1 MEFKENYTQ
10 QLQRLNEYQK
20 AAVFDESNACLVNAN
35 VGSGKTTVL
44 ITKVMYLHYEKQIPY
59 EQMVVLTFTNK
70 AADEIKERL
79 YALEPEITEEQLW
92 GFGTFHSVCLTMLKK
107 MLPVENL
114 GYTKEFMV
122 MDPDEELGM
131 AEQLILTY
139 QLKIKYKNRLKKR
152 LEQKNSKY
160 QDDIEKLKALLKEEK
175 RRQDKMTF
183 DELLEN
189 TCNLVKMSEQ
199 KMDDISWIIV
209 DEVQD
214 SDEKQLELIDC
225 LKKPQTCFFAVGDP
239 NQVIYSWRGSA
250 FHIFYQLKTKY
261 QATEL
266 TLPVNYRSSS
276 EILAVARC
284 FMQQGGTLQGG
295 RENGDKIQIRNMYDP
310 FQEADYLAD
319 RIRELHA
326 SGLPYREIA
335 IFYRLQNQS
344 EIFEHV
350 FEKEGIPFE
359 VSLKK
364 TVKDIP
370 VLDWLIR
377 VLRFSVNPKDK
388 SSGIAALADKKY
400 GDGMSVKEA
409 EKTTDLL
416 NEITEEEKQEM
427 NNELCKPDIRKQ
439 MLEFSKV
446 YASKQVALPEDL
458 WNYFSLENHLHPTT
472 ASYVE
477 DRICVMDFLE
487 HMTTYQK
494 EQQKNVVEG
503 FSEFLNMASLY
514 GTNILKKD
522 KSSGIAA
529 LADKRYGLGMSVK
542 EAEKTIDILSE
553 TRKTQTETP
562 QSEKQKI
569 NSDIRKQM
577 LGFSQ
582 AYFNAQS
589 TTAEDLWNYFSLEN
603 HLHPTTASY
612 VEDRICVMDF
622 LEHMTTYQKEQQKNV
637 VEGFSEFLNMA
648 SLYGTNIL
656 KKEIHNEN
664 DTVKLM
670 TLHASKGLEFSHV
683 FITGV
688 NYGLI
693 PLQTK
698 SFEEEEEEQR
708 LFFVGITRAKEHLE
722 LSYYT
727 SPGQYRAAPGPSR
740 YLRMIP
746 GNLIEGQERERE
758 SPAAHLQDL
767 KRQILAER
775 AEQSEHIEL
784 QEAGKIS
791 GGKIPSANT
800 GTKNISVG
808 NEAVTTQKRRVRH
821 PKYGTGSVV
830 REDDMMIT
838 VDFDDYGEKELM
850 KMFGGLEE
858 LP

>member
-1 MEFKENYTQ
+1 MKFKENYTQ

-20 AAVFDESNACLVNAN
+20 AAIFDESSACLVNAN

-79 YALEPEITEEQLW
+79 YALEPEIKEEQLW

-122 MDPDEELGM
+122 MDPDEELEM

-183 DELLEN
+183 DELLDN
-189 TCNLVKMSEQ
+189 TCKLVKMSAEIEEVSKKNANLQ
-199 KMDDISWIIV
+199 DNENTGMQDISWIIV

-266 TLPVNYRSSS
+266 TLLVNYRSSS

-284 FMQQGGTLQGG
+284 FMQQGGSLQGG
-295 RENGDKIQIRNMYDP
+295 RESGDKIQIRNMYDP
-310 FQEADYLAD
+310 FQEADYLAG
-319 RIRELHA
+319 RIRDLHV
-326 SGLPYREIA
+326 SGLPYREMA

-377 VLRFSVNPKDK
+377 VLRFSVNP
-388 SSGIAALADKKY
+388 
-400 GDGMSVKEA
+400 
-409 EKTTDLL
+409 
-416 NEITEEEKQEM
+416 
-427 NNELCKPDIRKQ
+427 
-439 MLEFSKV
+439 
-446 YASKQVALPEDL
+446 
-458 WNYFSLENHLHPTT
+458 
-472 ASYVE
+472 
-477 DRICVMDFLE
+477 
-487 HMTTYQK
+487 
-494 EQQKNVVEG
+494 
-503 FSEFLNMASLY
+503 
-514 GTNILKKD
+514 KD

-622 LEHMTTYQKEQQKNV
+622 LERMTTYQKEQQKNV

-746 GNLIEGQERERE
+746 GNLIEGQEKDRE
-758 SPAAHLQDL
+758 SSATHLQDL

-775 AEQSEHIEL
+775 AEHIEL

-791 GGKIPSANT
+791 GGKNPSANT

>member
-1 MEFKENYTQ
+1 MNLNYTQ
-10 QLQRLNEYQK
+10 QLQRLNAYQK
-20 AAVFDESNACLVNAN
+20 AAVFDESSACLVNAN

-79 YALEPEITEEQLW
+79 YALEPEIAEEQLW

-122 MDPDEELGM
+122 MDPDEELEM

-160 QDDIEKLKALLKEEK
+160 QDDIDKLKVLLKEDK

-189 TCNLVKMSEQ
+189 ACNLVKMSAEIEEVSKKNANLQ
-199 KMDDISWIIV
+199 DNENTGMQDISWIIV

-284 FMQQGGTLQGG
+284 FMQQGDTLQGG

-310 FQEADYLAD
+310 FQEADYLVG

-364 TVKDIP
+364 TVIDIP
-370 VLDWLIR
+370 VLDWLIK

-388 SSGIAALADKKY
+388 SSGIAVLADKKY

-409 EKTTDLL
+409 EKTINILSETRKTQT
-416 NEITEEEKQEM
+416 EILKSENAKSGSDICEK
-427 NNELCKPDIRKQ
+427 
-439 MLEFSKV
+439 MLEVSKV

-458 WNYFSLENHLHPTT
+458 WSFFSLENHLHPTT
-472 ASYVE
+472 ASYEE
-477 DRICVMDFLE
+477 DRTYVMDFFTR
-487 HMTTYQK
+487 MITYQK

-514 GTNILKKD
+514 G
-522 KSSGIAA
+522 
-529 LADKRYGLGMSVK
+529 M
-542 EAEKTIDILSE
+542 
-553 TRKTQTETP
+553 
-562 QSEKQKI
+562 
-569 NSDIRKQM
+569 
-577 LGFSQ
+577 
-582 AYFNAQS
+582 
-589 TTAEDLWNYFSLEN
+589 
-603 HLHPTTASY
+603 
-612 VEDRICVMDF
+612 
-622 LEHMTTYQKEQQKNV
+622 
-637 VEGFSEFLNMA
+637 
-648 SLYGTNIL
+648 NIL

-746 GNLIEGQERERE
+746 GNLVEGQEKDRE
-758 SPAAHLQDL
+758 SSATHLQDL

-775 AEQSEHIEL
+775 GEHREL
-784 QEAGKIS
+784 QEAGKIP
-791 GGKIPSANT
+791 GGT
-800 GTKNISVG
+800 
-808 NEAVTTQKRRVRH
+808 VTTPKRRVRH

-830 REDDMMIT
+830 REDDMMLT

-850 KMFGGLEE
+850 KMFSGLEE
-858 LP
+858 LQ

>member
-20 AAVFDESNACLVNAN
+20 AAVFDESSACLVNAN

-79 YALEPEITEEQLW
+79 HALEPEITEEQLW

-122 MDPDEELGM
+122 MDPDEELEM

-225 LKKPQTCFFAVGDP
+225 LKKTQTCFFAVGDP

-284 FMQQGGTLQGG
+284 FMQQGDTLQGG

-310 FQEADYLAD
+310 FQEADYLAG

-326 SGLPYREIA
+326 SGLPYRETA
-335 IFYRLQNQS
+335 VFYRLQNQS

-409 EKTTDLL
+409 EKTINILSENLKTQT
-416 NEITEEEKQEM
+416 EILKSENAKSGSDICEK
-427 NNELCKPDIRKQ
+427 

-446 YASKQVALPEDL
+446 YVSKQVALPEDL
-458 WNYFSLENHLHPTT
+458 WSYFSLENHLHPTT
-472 ASYVE
+472 ASYEE
-477 DRICVMDFLE
+477 DRTYVMDFFTR
-487 HMTTYQK
+487 MTIYQK

-514 GTNILKKD
+514 G
-522 KSSGIAA
+522 
-529 LADKRYGLGMSVK
+529 M
-542 EAEKTIDILSE
+542 
-553 TRKTQTETP
+553 
-562 QSEKQKI
+562 
-569 NSDIRKQM
+569 
-577 LGFSQ
+577 
-582 AYFNAQS
+582 
-589 TTAEDLWNYFSLEN
+589 
-603 HLHPTTASY
+603 
-612 VEDRICVMDF
+612 
-622 LEHMTTYQKEQQKNV
+622 
-637 VEGFSEFLNMA
+637 
-648 SLYGTNIL
+648 NIL

-746 GNLIEGQERERE
+746 GNLVEGQEKDKE
-758 SPAAHLQDL
+758 SSATHLQDL

-775 AEQSEHIEL
+775 GEHREL

-791 GGKIPSANT
+791 GGKNPSANT
-800 GTKNISVG
+800 GTKNISAG
-808 NEAVTTQKRRVRH
+808 NETVTTEKRRVRH

-830 REDDMMIT
+830 REDDMMLT

-858 LP
+858 LS

>member
-20 AAVFDESNACLVNAN
+20 AAVFDESSACLVNAN

-79 YALEPEITEEQLW
+79 YALEPEIAEEQLW

-122 MDPDEELGM
+122 MDPDEELEM
-131 AEQLILTY
+131 AEQVILTY

-152 LEQKNSKY
+152 LEQKSSKY

-472 ASYVE
+472 ASYEE
-477 DRICVMDFLE
+477 DRTYVMDFFTR
-487 HMTTYQK
+487 MITYQK

-514 GTNILKKD
+514 G
-522 KSSGIAA
+522 
-529 LADKRYGLGMSVK
+529 M
-542 EAEKTIDILSE
+542 
-553 TRKTQTETP
+553 
-562 QSEKQKI
+562 
-569 NSDIRKQM
+569 
-577 LGFSQ
+577 
-582 AYFNAQS
+582 
-589 TTAEDLWNYFSLEN
+589 
-603 HLHPTTASY
+603 
-612 VEDRICVMDF
+612 
-622 LEHMTTYQKEQQKNV
+622 
-637 VEGFSEFLNMA
+637 
-648 SLYGTNIL
+648 NIL

-746 GNLIEGQERERE
+746 GNLIEGQEKDRE
-758 SPAAHLQDL
+758 SSATHLQDL

-775 AEQSEHIEL
+775 AEHIEL

-791 GGKIPSANT
+791 GGKNPSANT

>member
-114 GYTKEFMV
+114 GYSKEFMV

-189 TCNLVKMSEQ
+189 TCKLVKMSEQ
-199 KMDDISWIIV
+199 KMNDISWIIV

-266 TLPVNYRSSS
+266 TLPVNYRSNS

-295 RENGDKIQIRNMYDP
+295 RESGDKIQIRNMYDP
-310 FQEADYLAD
+310 FQEADYLAG

-335 IFYRLQNQS
+335 VFYRLQNQS

-370 VLDWLIR
+370 VLDWLIK

-388 SSGIAALADKKY
+388 SSGIAVLADKRY
-400 GDGMSVKEA
+400 GLGMSVKEA
-409 EKTTDLL
+409 EKTIDSLC
-416 NEITEEEKQEM
+416 EIRKMQIETPQSEKQKI
-427 NNELCKPDIRKQ
+427 NSYIRRQ
-439 MLEFSKV
+439 MLGFSQA
-446 YASKQVALPEDL
+446 YFNARSTTAEDL
-458 WNYFSLENHLHPTT
+458 WNYFSLEDHLHPTT
-472 ASYVE
+472 ALYVE
-477 DRICVMDFLE
+477 DRTYVMDFLE
-487 HMTTYQK
+487 RMITYQK

-514 GTNILKKD
+514 G
-522 KSSGIAA
+522 
-529 LADKRYGLGMSVK
+529 M
-542 EAEKTIDILSE
+542 
-553 TRKTQTETP
+553 
-562 QSEKQKI
+562 
-569 NSDIRKQM
+569 
-577 LGFSQ
+577 
-582 AYFNAQS
+582 
-589 TTAEDLWNYFSLEN
+589 
-603 HLHPTTASY
+603 
-612 VEDRICVMDF
+612 
-622 LEHMTTYQKEQQKNV
+622 
-637 VEGFSEFLNMA
+637 
-648 SLYGTNIL
+648 NIL

-727 SPGQYRAAPGPSR
+727 SPGQYRAASGPSR

-746 GNLIEGQERERE
+746 GNLIEGQEKDRE
-758 SPAAHLQDL
+758 SPATHLQDL
-767 KRQILAER
+767 KRQILAAR
-775 AEQSEHIEL
+775 TNQSEHIEL

-791 GGKIPSANT
+791 ECKYPSANT
-800 GTKNISVG
+800 GTKNLSL
-808 NEAVTTQKRRVRH
+808 EDDMVTTQKRRVRH

>member
-152 LEQKNSKY
+152 LEQKSSKY

-189 TCNLVKMSEQ
+189 ACNLVKMSEQ

-295 RENGDKIQIRNMYDP
+295 RESGDKIQIRNMYDP
-310 FQEADYLAD
+310 FQEADYLAG

-359 VSLKK
+359 GSLKK

-370 VLDWLIR
+370 VLDWLIK

-388 SSGIAALADKKY
+388 SSGIAVLADKKY

-409 EKTTDLL
+409 EKTINILSETRKTQI
-416 NEITEEEKQEM
+416 EILKSENAKSGSDICEK
-427 NNELCKPDIRKQ
+427 

-477 DRICVMDFLE
+477 DRTCVMDFLE
-487 HMTTYQK
+487 
-494 EQQKNVVEG
+494 
-503 FSEFLNMASLY
+503 
-514 GTNILKKD
+514 
-522 KSSGIAA
+522 
-529 LADKRYGLGMSVK
+529 R
-542 EAEKTIDILSE
+542 
-553 TRKTQTETP
+553 
-562 QSEKQKI
+562 
-569 NSDIRKQM
+569 
-577 LGFSQ
+577 
-582 AYFNAQS
+582 
-589 TTAEDLWNYFSLEN
+589 
-603 HLHPTTASY
+603 
-612 VEDRICVMDF
+612 
-622 LEHMTTYQKEQQKNV
+622 MTTYQKEQQKNV

-746 GNLIEGQERERE
+746 GNLIEGQEKERE
-758 SPAAHLQDL
+758 SSATHLQDL
-767 KRQILAER
+767 KCQILAER
-775 AEQSEHIEL
+775 ANQSEHIEL

-791 GGKIPSANT
+791 GEKNPSANT

-850 KMFGGLEE
+850 KMFGGLEG
-858 LP
+858 LS

>member
-20 AAVFDESNACLVNAN
+20 AAVFDESSACLVNAN

-189 TCNLVKMSEQ
+189 TCKLVKMSEQ

-295 RENGDKIQIRNMYDP
+295 RESGDKIQIRNMYDP
-310 FQEADYLAD
+310 FQEADYLAG

-370 VLDWLIR
+370 VLDWLIK

-388 SSGIAALADKKY
+388 SSGIAVLADKRY
-400 GDGMSVKEA
+400 GLGMSVKEA
-409 EKTTDLL
+409 EKTIDSLC
-416 NEITEEEKQEM
+416 EIRKIQIETPQSEKQKI
-427 NNELCKPDIRKQ
+427 NSDIRRQ
-439 MLEFSKV
+439 MLGFSQE
-446 YASKQVALPEDL
+446 YFNARSTTAEDL
-458 WNYFSLENHLHPTT
+458 WNYFSLEDHLHPTT
-472 ASYVE
+472 ALYVE
-477 DRICVMDFLE
+477 DRTYVMDFLE
-487 HMTTYQK
+487 RMITYQK

-514 GTNILKKD
+514 G
-522 KSSGIAA
+522 
-529 LADKRYGLGMSVK
+529 M
-542 EAEKTIDILSE
+542 
-553 TRKTQTETP
+553 
-562 QSEKQKI
+562 
-569 NSDIRKQM
+569 
-577 LGFSQ
+577 
-582 AYFNAQS
+582 
-589 TTAEDLWNYFSLEN
+589 
-603 HLHPTTASY
+603 
-612 VEDRICVMDF
+612 
-622 LEHMTTYQKEQQKNV
+622 
-637 VEGFSEFLNMA
+637 
-648 SLYGTNIL
+648 NIL

-670 TLHASKGLEFSHV
+670 TLHASKGLEFSYV

-746 GNLIEGQERERE
+746 GNLIEGQEKDRE

-767 KRQILAER
+767 KRQILASR
-775 AEQSEHIEL
+775 TNQSEHIEL

-791 GGKIPSANT
+791 ECKYPSANT
-800 GTKNISVG
+800 GTKNLSL
-808 NEAVTTQKRRVRH
+808 EDDMVTTQKRRVRH

>member
-70 AADEIKERL
+70 AEDEIKERL

-295 RENGDKIQIRNMYDP
+295 RESGDKIQIRNMYDP

-319 RIRELHA
+319 RIRELHV

-388 SSGIAALADKKY
+388 SSGIAALADKRY
-400 GDGMSVKEA
+400 GLGMSVKEA

-439 MLEFSKV
+439 ML
-446 YASKQVALPEDL
+446 
-458 WNYFSLENHLHPTT
+458 
-472 ASYVE
+472 
-477 DRICVMDFLE
+477 
-487 HMTTYQK
+487 
-494 EQQKNVVEG
+494 
-503 FSEFLNMASLY
+503 
-514 GTNILKKD
+514 
-522 KSSGIAA
+522 
-529 LADKRYGLGMSVK
+529 
-542 EAEKTIDILSE
+542 
-553 TRKTQTETP
+553 
-562 QSEKQKI
+562 
-569 NSDIRKQM
+569 
-577 LGFSQ
+577 GFSQ

-589 TTAEDLWNYFSLEN
+589 TTAEDLWSYFSLEN

-612 VEDRICVMDF
+612 EEDRTYVMDF
-622 LEHMTTYQKEQQKNV
+622 FTRMITYQKEQQKNG

-746 GNLIEGQERERE
+746 GNLVEGQEKDRE
-758 SPAAHLQDL
+758 SSATHLQDL

-775 AEQSEHIEL
+775 GEHREL

-791 GGKIPSANT
+791 GCKNPSANT
-800 GTKNISVG
+800 GTKNISAG
-808 NEAVTTQKRRVRH
+808 NETVTTEKRRVRH

-830 REDDMMIT
+830 REDDMMLT

>member
-284 FMQQGGTLQGG
+284 FMQQGDTLQGG

-310 FQEADYLAD
+310 FQEADYLAG

-335 IFYRLQNQS
+335 VFYRLQNQS

-370 VLDWLIR
+370 VLDWLIK

-409 EKTTDLL
+409 EKTINILSETRKTQT
-416 NEITEEEKQEM
+416 EILKSENAKSGSDICEK
-427 NNELCKPDIRKQ
+427 

-458 WNYFSLENHLHPTT
+458 WSF
-472 ASYVE
+472 
-477 DRICVMDFLE
+477 
-487 HMTTYQK
+487 
-494 EQQKNVVEG
+494 
-503 FSEFLNMASLY
+503 
-514 GTNILKKD
+514 
-522 KSSGIAA
+522 
-529 LADKRYGLGMSVK
+529 
-542 EAEKTIDILSE
+542 
-553 TRKTQTETP
+553 
-562 QSEKQKI
+562 
-569 NSDIRKQM
+569 
-577 LGFSQ
+577 
-582 AYFNAQS
+582 
-589 TTAEDLWNYFSLEN
+589 FSLEN

-791 GGKIPSANT
+791 GGKNPSANT

>member
-20 AAVFDESNACLVNAN
+20 AAVFDESSACLVNAN

-79 YALEPEITEEQLW
+79 YALEPEIAEEQLW

-107 MLPVENL
+107 MLPVEKL

-122 MDPDEELGM
+122 MDPDEELEM

-189 TCNLVKMSEQ
+189 TCKLVKMSEQ
-199 KMDDISWIIV
+199 KMNDISWIIV

-225 LKKPQTCFFAVGDP
+225 LKKPQACFFAVGDP

-310 FQEADYLAD
+310 FQEADYLAG

-335 IFYRLQNQS
+335 VFYRLQNQS

-388 SSGIAALADKKY
+388 SSGIAVLADKKY
-400 GDGMSVKEA
+400 GDGM
-409 EKTTDLL
+409 
-416 NEITEEEKQEM
+416 
-427 NNELCKPDIRKQ
+427 P
-439 MLEFSKV
+439 
-446 YASKQVALPEDL
+446 
-458 WNYFSLENHLHPTT
+458 
-472 ASYVE
+472 
-477 DRICVMDFLE
+477 
-487 HMTTYQK
+487 
-494 EQQKNVVEG
+494 
-503 FSEFLNMASLY
+503 
-514 GTNILKKD
+514 
-522 KSSGIAA
+522 
-529 LADKRYGLGMSVK
+529 VK
-542 EAEKTIDILSE
+542 EAEKTIDSLCA
-553 TRKTQTETP
+553 TRKIQIETP

-589 TTAEDLWNYFSLEN
+589 TTAEDLWNYFSLED

-612 VEDRICVMDF
+612 VEDRTYVMDF
-622 LEHMTTYQKEQQKNV
+622 LERMITYQKEQQKNV

-648 SLYGTNIL
+648 SLYGMNIL

-746 GNLIEGQERERE
+746 GNLIEGQEKDRE

-767 KRQILAER
+767 KRQILAAR
-775 AEQSEHIEL
+775 TNQSEHIEL

-791 GGKIPSANT
+791 ECKYPSANA
-800 GTKNISVG
+800 GIKNLSL
-808 NEAVTTQKRRVRH
+808 EDDMVTTQKRRVRH

>member
-70 AADEIKERL
+70 AEDEIKERL

-295 RENGDKIQIRNMYDP
+295 RESGDKIQIRNMYDP
-310 FQEADYLAD
+310 FQEADYLAG

-326 SGLPYREIA
+326 SGLPYREMA

-388 SSGIAALADKKY
+388 NSGIVALADKRY
-400 GDGMSVKEA
+400 GLGMSVKEA
-409 EKTTDLL
+409 EKTINILSETRKTQT
-416 NEITEEEKQEM
+416 EILKSENAKSGSDICEK
-427 NNELCKPDIRKQ
+427 

-458 WNYFSLENHLHPTT
+458 WSYFSLENHLHPTT

-477 DRICVMDFLE
+477 DRTYVMDFFTR
-487 HMTTYQK
+487 MITYQK

-514 GTNILKKD
+514 G
-522 KSSGIAA
+522 
-529 LADKRYGLGMSVK
+529 M
-542 EAEKTIDILSE
+542 
-553 TRKTQTETP
+553 
-562 QSEKQKI
+562 
-569 NSDIRKQM
+569 
-577 LGFSQ
+577 
-582 AYFNAQS
+582 
-589 TTAEDLWNYFSLEN
+589 
-603 HLHPTTASY
+603 
-612 VEDRICVMDF
+612 
-622 LEHMTTYQKEQQKNV
+622 
-637 VEGFSEFLNMA
+637 
-648 SLYGTNIL
+648 NIL

-746 GNLIEGQERERE
+746 GNLIEGQEKDRE
-758 SPAAHLQDL
+758 SSATHLQDL

-775 AEQSEHIEL
+775 AEHIEL

-791 GGKIPSANT
+791 GGKNPSANT

-850 KMFGGLEE
+850 KMFSGLEE

>member
-20 AAVFDESNACLVNAN
+20 AAVFDESSACLVNAN

-44 ITKVMYLHYEKQIPY
+44 IIKVMYLHYEKQIPY

-189 TCNLVKMSEQ
+189 TCKLVKMSEQ
-199 KMDDISWIIV
+199 KMNDISWIIV

-225 LKKPQTCFFAVGDP
+225 LKKPQACFFAVGDP

-295 RENGDKIQIRNMYDP
+295 RESGDKIQIRNMYDP
-310 FQEADYLAD
+310 FQEADYLAG

-335 IFYRLQNQS
+335 VFYRLQNQS

-364 TVKDIP
+364 TVKDIT

-388 SSGIAALADKKY
+388 SSGIAVLADKKY
-400 GDGMSVKEA
+400 GD
-409 EKTTDLL
+409 D
-416 NEITEEEKQEM
+416 
-427 NNELCKPDIRKQ
+427 
-439 MLEFSKV
+439 
-446 YASKQVALPEDL
+446 
-458 WNYFSLENHLHPTT
+458 
-472 ASYVE
+472 
-477 DRICVMDFLE
+477 
-487 HMTTYQK
+487 
-494 EQQKNVVEG
+494 
-503 FSEFLNMASLY
+503 
-514 GTNILKKD
+514 
-522 KSSGIAA
+522 
-529 LADKRYGLGMSVK
+529 MSVK
-542 EAEKTIDILSE
+542 EAEKTIDSLCA
-553 TRKTQTETP
+553 TRKIQIETP

-589 TTAEDLWNYFSLEN
+589 TTAEDLWSYFSLEN

-612 VEDRICVMDF
+612 EEDRTYVMDF
-622 LEHMTTYQKEQQKNV
+622 FTRMITYQKEQQKNV

-648 SLYGTNIL
+648 SLYGMNIL

-746 GNLIEGQERERE
+746 ENLIEGQEKNRE
-758 SPAAHLQDL
+758 SSATHLQDL

-775 AEQSEHIEL
+775 AEHREL

-791 GGKIPSANT
+791 GGKNPSANT
-800 GTKNISVG
+800 GTKNISAG
-808 NEAVTTQKRRVRH
+808 NETVTTEKRRVRH
-821 PKYGTGSVV
+821 TKYGTGSVV

-850 KMFGGLEE
+850 KMFSGLEE

>member
-20 AAVFDESNACLVNAN
+20 AAVFDESSACLVNAN

-189 TCNLVKMSEQ
+189 ACNLVKMSEQ

-295 RENGDKIQIRNMYDP
+295 RESGDKIQIRNMYDP
-310 FQEADYLAD
+310 FQEADYLAG

-370 VLDWLIR
+370 VLDWLIK

-388 SSGIAALADKKY
+388 SSGIAVLADKKY

-409 EKTTDLL
+409 EKTI
-416 NEITEEEKQEM
+416 N
-427 NNELCKPDIRKQ
+427 
-439 MLEFSKV
+439 
-446 YASKQVALPEDL
+446 
-458 WNYFSLENHLHPTT
+458 
-472 ASYVE
+472 
-477 DRICVMDFLE
+477 
-487 HMTTYQK
+487 
-494 EQQKNVVEG
+494 
-503 FSEFLNMASLY
+503 
-514 GTNILKKD
+514 
-522 KSSGIAA
+522 
-529 LADKRYGLGMSVK
+529 
-542 EAEKTIDILSE
+542 ILSE
-553 TRKTQTETP
+553 NLKTQTE
-562 QSEKQKI
+562 I
-569 NSDIRKQM
+569 CRQM
-577 LGFSQ
+577 LGFSE
-582 AYFNAQS
+582 AYAEKQD

-612 VEDRICVMDF
+612 VEDRTCVMDF
-622 LEHMTTYQKEQQKNV
+622 LERMTTYQKEQQKNV

-791 GGKIPSANT
+791 GGKNPSTNT

-808 NEAVTTQKRRVRH
+808 NEIVTAQKRRVRH

-858 LP
+858 LS

>member
-20 AAVFDESNACLVNAN
+20 AAVFDESSACLVNAN

-107 MLPVENL
+107 MLPVEKL

-122 MDPDEELGM
+122 MDPDEEFEM

-189 TCNLVKMSEQ
+189 TCKLVKMSEQ
-199 KMDDISWIIV
+199 KMNDISWIIV

-225 LKKPQTCFFAVGDP
+225 LKKPQVCFFAVGDP

-284 FMQQGGTLQGG
+284 FMQQGGILQGSK
-295 RENGDKIQIRNMYDP
+295 ESGDKIQIRNMYDP
-310 FQEADYLAD
+310 FQEADYLAG

-370 VLDWLIR
+370 VLDWLIK

-388 SSGIAALADKKY
+388 SSGIA
-400 GDGMSVKEA
+400 V
-409 EKTTDLL
+409 
-416 NEITEEEKQEM
+416 
-427 NNELCKPDIRKQ
+427 
-439 MLEFSKV
+439 
-446 YASKQVALPEDL
+446 
-458 WNYFSLENHLHPTT
+458 
-472 ASYVE
+472 
-477 DRICVMDFLE
+477 
-487 HMTTYQK
+487 
-494 EQQKNVVEG
+494 
-503 FSEFLNMASLY
+503 
-514 GTNILKKD
+514 
-522 KSSGIAA
+522 

-542 EAEKTIDILSE
+542 EAEKTIDSLCEI
-553 TRKTQTETP
+553 RKMQIETP

-569 NSDIRKQM
+569 NSYIRRQM

-589 TTAEDLWNYFSLEN
+589 TTAEDLWYYFSLED
-603 HLHPTTASY
+603 HLHPTTALY
-612 VEDRICVMDF
+612 VEDRTYVMDF
-622 LEHMTTYQKEQQKNV
+622 LERMITYQKEQQKNV

-746 GNLIEGQERERE
+746 GNLIEGQEKDRE

-767 KRQILAER
+767 KRQILAAR
-775 AEQSEHIEL
+775 TNQSEHIEL

-791 GGKIPSANT
+791 ECKNPSANT
-800 GTKNISVG
+800 GTKNLSL
-808 NEAVTTQKRRVRH
+808 EDDMVTTQKRRVRH

>member
-59 EQMVVLTFTNK
+59 EQMVILTFTNK

-79 YALEPEITEEQLW
+79 YALEPEIAEEQLW

-295 RENGDKIQIRNMYDP
+295 RESGDKIQIRNMYDP
-310 FQEADYLAD
+310 FQEADYLAG
-319 RIRELHA
+319 RIRDLHV
-326 SGLPYREIA
+326 SGLPYREMA

-377 VLRFSVNPKDK
+377 VLRFSVNP
-388 SSGIAALADKKY
+388 
-400 GDGMSVKEA
+400 
-409 EKTTDLL
+409 
-416 NEITEEEKQEM
+416 
-427 NNELCKPDIRKQ
+427 
-439 MLEFSKV
+439 
-446 YASKQVALPEDL
+446 
-458 WNYFSLENHLHPTT
+458 
-472 ASYVE
+472 
-477 DRICVMDFLE
+477 
-487 HMTTYQK
+487 
-494 EQQKNVVEG
+494 
-503 FSEFLNMASLY
+503 
-514 GTNILKKD
+514 KD

-622 LEHMTTYQKEQQKNV
+622 LERMTTYQKEQQKNV

-746 GNLIEGQERERE
+746 GNLIEGQEKDRE
-758 SPAAHLQDL
+758 SSATHLQDL

-775 AEQSEHIEL
+775 AEH
-784 QEAGKIS
+784 K
-791 GGKIPSANT
+791 NT
-800 GTKNISVG
+800 

-858 LP
+858 LS

>member
-1 MEFKENYTQ
+1 MNLNYTQ

-20 AAVFDESNACLVNAN
+20 AAVFDESSACLVNAN

-79 YALEPEITEEQLW
+79 YALEPEIKEEQLW

-122 MDPDEELGM
+122 MDPDEELEM

-152 LEQKNSKY
+152 LEQKSSKY

-189 TCNLVKMSEQ
+189 ACNLVKMSEQ

-295 RENGDKIQIRNMYDP
+295 RESGDKIQIRNMYDP
-310 FQEADYLAD
+310 FQEADYLAG

-359 VSLKK
+359 GSLKK

-370 VLDWLIR
+370 VLDWLIK

-388 SSGIAALADKKY
+388 SSGIAVLADKKY

-409 EKTTDLL
+409 EKTINILSETRKTQI
-416 NEITEEEKQEM
+416 EILKSENAKSGSDICEK
-427 NNELCKPDIRKQ
+427 

-477 DRICVMDFLE
+477 DRTCVMDFLE
-487 HMTTYQK
+487 
-494 EQQKNVVEG
+494 
-503 FSEFLNMASLY
+503 
-514 GTNILKKD
+514 
-522 KSSGIAA
+522 
-529 LADKRYGLGMSVK
+529 R
-542 EAEKTIDILSE
+542 
-553 TRKTQTETP
+553 
-562 QSEKQKI
+562 
-569 NSDIRKQM
+569 
-577 LGFSQ
+577 
-582 AYFNAQS
+582 
-589 TTAEDLWNYFSLEN
+589 
-603 HLHPTTASY
+603 
-612 VEDRICVMDF
+612 
-622 LEHMTTYQKEQQKNV
+622 MTTYQKEQQKNV

-746 GNLIEGQERERE
+746 GNLIEGQEKDRE
-758 SPAAHLQDL
+758 SSATHLQDL

-775 AEQSEHIEL
+775 AEHIEL

-791 GGKIPSANT
+791 GGKNPSANT

-858 LP
+858 LS

>member
-1 MEFKENYTQ
+1 M
-10 QLQRLNEYQK
+10 
-20 AAVFDESNACLVNAN
+20 
-35 VGSGKTTVL
+35 
-44 ITKVMYLHYEKQIPY
+44 
-59 EQMVVLTFTNK
+59 
-70 AADEIKERL
+70 
-79 YALEPEITEEQLW
+79 
-92 GFGTFHSVCLTMLKK
+92 
-107 MLPVENL
+107 
-114 GYTKEFMV
+114 
-122 MDPDEELGM
+122 
-131 AEQLILTY
+131 
-139 QLKIKYKNRLKKR
+139 
-152 LEQKNSKY
+152 
-160 QDDIEKLKALLKEEK
+160 
-175 RRQDKMTF
+175 
-183 DELLEN
+183 
-189 TCNLVKMSEQ
+189 
-199 KMDDISWIIV
+199 
-209 DEVQD
+209 
-214 SDEKQLELIDC
+214 
-225 LKKPQTCFFAVGDP
+225 
-239 NQVIYSWRGSA
+239 
-250 FHIFYQLKTKY
+250 
-261 QATEL
+261 
-266 TLPVNYRSSS
+266 NYRSSS

-295 RENGDKIQIRNMYDP
+295 RESGDKIQIRNMYDP
-310 FQEADYLAD
+310 FQEADYLAG

-326 SGLPYREIA
+326 SGLPYREMA

-388 SSGIAALADKKY
+388 NSGIVALADKRY
-400 GDGMSVKEA
+400 GLGMSVKEA
-409 EKTTDLL
+409 EKTINILSETRKTQT
-416 NEITEEEKQEM
+416 EILKSENAKSGSDICEK
-427 NNELCKPDIRKQ
+427 

-458 WNYFSLENHLHPTT
+458 WSYFSLENHLHPTT

-477 DRICVMDFLE
+477 DRTYVMDFFTR
-487 HMTTYQK
+487 MITYQK

-514 GTNILKKD
+514 G
-522 KSSGIAA
+522 
-529 LADKRYGLGMSVK
+529 M
-542 EAEKTIDILSE
+542 
-553 TRKTQTETP
+553 
-562 QSEKQKI
+562 
-569 NSDIRKQM
+569 
-577 LGFSQ
+577 
-582 AYFNAQS
+582 
-589 TTAEDLWNYFSLEN
+589 
-603 HLHPTTASY
+603 
-612 VEDRICVMDF
+612 
-622 LEHMTTYQKEQQKNV
+622 
-637 VEGFSEFLNMA
+637 
-648 SLYGTNIL
+648 NIL

-746 GNLIEGQERERE
+746 GNLVEGQEKDKE
-758 SPAAHLQDL
+758 SSATHLQDL

-775 AEQSEHIEL
+775 GEHREL

-791 GGKIPSANT
+791 GGKNPSANT

-808 NEAVTTQKRRVRH
+808 NETVTTQKRRVRH

-830 REDDMMIT
+830 REDDMMLT

-850 KMFGGLEE
+850 KMFSGLEE

>member
-20 AAVFDESNACLVNAN
+20 AAVFDESSACLVNAN

-79 YALEPEITEEQLW
+79 YALEPEITEKQLW

-122 MDPDEELGM
+122 MDPNEELGM

-189 TCNLVKMSEQ
+189 TCKLVKMSEQ
-199 KMDDISWIIV
+199 KMNDISWIIV

-295 RENGDKIQIRNMYDP
+295 RESGDKIQIRNMYDP
-310 FQEADYLAD
+310 FQEADYLAG

-335 IFYRLQNQS
+335 VFYRLQNQS

-388 SSGIAALADKKY
+388 SSGIA
-400 GDGMSVKEA
+400 V
-409 EKTTDLL
+409 
-416 NEITEEEKQEM
+416 
-427 NNELCKPDIRKQ
+427 
-439 MLEFSKV
+439 
-446 YASKQVALPEDL
+446 
-458 WNYFSLENHLHPTT
+458 
-472 ASYVE
+472 
-477 DRICVMDFLE
+477 
-487 HMTTYQK
+487 
-494 EQQKNVVEG
+494 
-503 FSEFLNMASLY
+503 
-514 GTNILKKD
+514 
-522 KSSGIAA
+522 

-542 EAEKTIDILSE
+542 EAEKTIDSLCE
-553 TRKTQTETP
+553 TRKMQIETP

-569 NSDIRKQM
+569 NSDIRRQM

-589 TTAEDLWNYFSLEN
+589 TTAEDLWNYFSLED
-603 HLHPTTASY
+603 HLHPTTALY
-612 VEDRICVMDF
+612 VEDRTYVMDF
-622 LEHMTTYQKEQQKNV
+622 LERMITYQKEQQKNV

-648 SLYGTNIL
+648 SLYGMNIL
-656 KKEIHNEN
+656 KKEIYNEN

-727 SPGQYRAAPGPSR
+727 SPGQYRAASGPSR

-746 GNLIEGQERERE
+746 GNLIEGQEKDRE
-758 SPAAHLQDL
+758 SPATHLQDL
-767 KRQILAER
+767 KRQILAAR
-775 AEQSEHIEL
+775 INQSEHIEL

-791 GGKIPSANT
+791 ECKNPSANT

-808 NEAVTTQKRRVRH
+808 NEIVTTQKRRVRH

-858 LP
+858 LS

>member
-59 EQMVVLTFTNK
+59 EKMVVLTFTNK

-79 YALEPEITEEQLW
+79 YALEPEIAEEQLW

-284 FMQQGGTLQGG
+284 FMQQGDTLQGG

-310 FQEADYLAD
+310 FQEADYLAG

-326 SGLPYREIA
+326 SGLPYREMA

-344 EIFEHV
+344 EIFENV

-388 SSGIAALADKKY
+388 NSGI
-400 GDGMSVKEA
+400 V
-409 EKTTDLL
+409 
-416 NEITEEEKQEM
+416 
-427 NNELCKPDIRKQ
+427 
-439 MLEFSKV
+439 
-446 YASKQVALPEDL
+446 
-458 WNYFSLENHLHPTT
+458 
-472 ASYVE
+472 
-477 DRICVMDFLE
+477 
-487 HMTTYQK
+487 
-494 EQQKNVVEG
+494 
-503 FSEFLNMASLY
+503 
-514 GTNILKKD
+514 
-522 KSSGIAA
+522 A

-542 EAEKTIDILSE
+542 EAEKAIDSLCE
-553 TRKTQTETP
+553 TRKMQIGTP
-562 QSEKQKI
+562 QSEKKKI
-569 NSDIRKQM
+569 KSDIRKQM

-589 TTAEDLWNYFSLEN
+589 TTAEDLWSYFSLEN

-612 VEDRICVMDF
+612 VEDRTYVMDF
-622 LEHMTTYQKEQQKNV
+622 FTRMITYQKEQQKNV

-648 SLYGTNIL
+648 SLYGMNIL

-746 GNLIEGQERERE
+746 GNLIEGQEKDRE
-758 SPAAHLQDL
+758 SSATHLQDL

-775 AEQSEHIEL
+775 AEHIEL

-791 GGKIPSANT
+791 GGKNPSANT

>member
-20 AAVFDESNACLVNAN
+20 AAVFDESSACLVNAN

-44 ITKVMYLHYEKQIPY
+44 ITKVMYLHYEKRIPY
-59 EQMVVLTFTNK
+59 EKMVVLTFTNK

-79 YALEPEITEEQLW
+79 YALEPEISEKQLW

-122 MDPDEELGM
+122 MDPDEELEM

-152 LEQKNSKY
+152 LEQKSSKY

-189 TCNLVKMSEQ
+189 ACNLVKMSEQ

-284 FMQQGGTLQGG
+284 FMQQGGTLQGD
-295 RENGDKIQIRNMYDP
+295 RESGDKIQIRNMYDP
-310 FQEADYLAD
+310 FQEADYLAG

-326 SGLPYREIA
+326 SGLPYREMA

-350 FEKEGIPFE
+350 FEKEGIPLE
-359 VSLKK
+359 VSLKR

-388 SSGIAALADKKY
+388 NSGI
-400 GDGMSVKEA
+400 V
-409 EKTTDLL
+409 
-416 NEITEEEKQEM
+416 
-427 NNELCKPDIRKQ
+427 
-439 MLEFSKV
+439 
-446 YASKQVALPEDL
+446 
-458 WNYFSLENHLHPTT
+458 
-472 ASYVE
+472 
-477 DRICVMDFLE
+477 
-487 HMTTYQK
+487 
-494 EQQKNVVEG
+494 
-503 FSEFLNMASLY
+503 
-514 GTNILKKD
+514 
-522 KSSGIAA
+522 A

-542 EAEKTIDILSE
+542 EAEKAIDSLCESRKMQIE
-553 TRKTQTETP
+553 TS
-562 QSEKQKI
+562 QSERQKI
-569 NSDIRKQM
+569 KSDIRRQM
-577 LGFSQ
+577 RGFSQ
-582 AYFNAQS
+582 EYFNAQS

-612 VEDRICVMDF
+612 VEDRTCVMDF
-622 LEHMTTYQKEQQKNV
+622 LERMTTYQKEQQKNV

-746 GNLIEGQERERE
+746 GNLIEGQEKDRE
-758 SPAAHLQDL
+758 SSATHLQDL
-767 KRQILAER
+767 KRQILAEC
-775 AEQSEHIEL
+775 ANQSEHIEL

-791 GGKIPSANT
+791 GGKNPSANT

-808 NEAVTTQKRRVRH
+808 NEAVTTQKRYVRH

-850 KMFGGLEE
+850 KKFGGLEE
-858 LP
+858 LS

>member
-1 MEFKENYTQ
+1 MNLNYTQ

-44 ITKVMYLHYEKQIPY
+44 ITKVMYLHHEKQIPY

-79 YALEPEITEEQLW
+79 YSLEPEISEEQLW

-122 MDPDEELGM
+122 MDPDEELEM

-160 QDDIEKLKALLKEEK
+160 QDDIDKLKALLKEEK

-183 DELLEN
+183 DELLKN
-189 TCNLVKMSEQ
+189 TCELVKMSEQ
-199 KMDDISWIIV
+199 KMNDISWIIV

-266 TLPVNYRSSS
+266 TLPVNYRSNS

-295 RENGDKIQIRNMYDP
+295 RVSGDKIQIRNMYDP
-310 FQEADYLAD
+310 FQEADYLAG

-370 VLDWLIR
+370 VLEWLIR

-388 SSGIAALADKKY
+388 SSGIVALADKKY

-409 EKTTDLL
+409 EKTINILSENLKTQTDICRQMLGFS
-416 NEITEEEKQEM
+416 EAYAEKQ
-427 NNELCKPDIRKQ
+427 DTT
-439 MLEFSKV
+439 
-446 YASKQVALPEDL
+446 AEDL
-458 WNYFSLENHLHPTT
+458 WSYFSLENHLHPTT

-477 DRICVMDFLE
+477 DRTYVMDFLE
-487 HMTTYQK
+487 RMITYQK

-514 GTNILKKD
+514 G
-522 KSSGIAA
+522 
-529 LADKRYGLGMSVK
+529 M
-542 EAEKTIDILSE
+542 
-553 TRKTQTETP
+553 
-562 QSEKQKI
+562 
-569 NSDIRKQM
+569 
-577 LGFSQ
+577 
-582 AYFNAQS
+582 
-589 TTAEDLWNYFSLEN
+589 
-603 HLHPTTASY
+603 
-612 VEDRICVMDF
+612 
-622 LEHMTTYQKEQQKNV
+622 
-637 VEGFSEFLNMA
+637 
-648 SLYGTNIL
+648 NIL

-698 SFEEEEEEQR
+698 NFEEEEEEQR

-746 GNLIEGQERERE
+746 GNLIEGQEKDRE
-758 SPAAHLQDL
+758 SSATHLQDL

-775 AEQSEHIEL
+775 ANQQEHKNTKEYTNQSEHTKL
-784 QEAGKIS
+784 QEASKIS
-791 GGKIPSANT
+791 GCKNPSANT
-800 GTKNISVG
+800 ETKNLSVG
-808 NEAVTTQKRRVRH
+808 NEAVTTEKRRVRH

-838 VDFDDYGEKELM
+838 IDFDDYGEKELM
-850 KMFGGLEE
+850 KMFGGVEE
-858 LP
+858 IL

>member
-20 AAVFDESNACLVNAN
+20 AAVFDESSACLVNAN

-79 YALEPEITEEQLW
+79 YALEPEIAEEQLW

-107 MLPVENL
+107 MLPVEKL

-122 MDPDEELGM
+122 LDPDEELEM

-189 TCNLVKMSEQ
+189 ACNLVKMSEQ

-225 LKKPQTCFFAVGDP
+225 LKKTQTCFFAVGDP

-295 RENGDKIQIRNMYDP
+295 RESGDKIQIRNMYDP
-310 FQEADYLAD
+310 FQEADYLAG

-326 SGLPYREIA
+326 TGLPYREMA

-388 SSGIAALADKKY
+388 NSGIVALADKRY
-400 GDGMSVKEA
+400 GLGMSVKEA
-409 EKTTDLL
+409 EKATDLL
-416 NEITEEEKQEM
+416 TENTKEAKQEM
-427 NNELCKPDIRKQ
+427 NSKLCKSDIRKQ
-439 MLEFSKV
+439 MRGFSQA
-446 YASKQVALPEDL
+446 YFNAQSTTAENL
-458 WNYFSLENHLHPTT
+458 WSYFSLENHLHPTT

-477 DRICVMDFLE
+477 DRTCVMDFLE
-487 HMTTYQK
+487 
-494 EQQKNVVEG
+494 
-503 FSEFLNMASLY
+503 
-514 GTNILKKD
+514 
-522 KSSGIAA
+522 
-529 LADKRYGLGMSVK
+529 R
-542 EAEKTIDILSE
+542 
-553 TRKTQTETP
+553 
-562 QSEKQKI
+562 
-569 NSDIRKQM
+569 
-577 LGFSQ
+577 
-582 AYFNAQS
+582 
-589 TTAEDLWNYFSLEN
+589 
-603 HLHPTTASY
+603 
-612 VEDRICVMDF
+612 
-622 LEHMTTYQKEQQKNV
+622 MTTYQKEQQKNV

-791 GGKIPSANT
+791 GGKNPSTNT

-808 NEAVTTQKRRVRH
+808 NEIVTAQKRRVRH

-850 KMFGGLEE
+850 KMFSGLEE

>member
-284 FMQQGGTLQGG
+284 FMQQGDTLQGG

-310 FQEADYLAD
+310 FQEADYLAGT
-319 RIRELHA
+319 IRELHA

-335 IFYRLQNQS
+335 VFYRLQNQS

-370 VLDWLIR
+370 VLDWLIK

-388 SSGIAALADKKY
+388 SSGIAVLADKKY

-409 EKTTDLL
+409 EKTINILSETRKTQI
-416 NEITEEEKQEM
+416 EILKSENAKSGSDICEK
-427 NNELCKPDIRKQ
+427 

-446 YASKQVALPEDL
+446 YASKQVALP
-458 WNYFSLENHLHPTT
+458 
-472 ASYVE
+472 
-477 DRICVMDFLE
+477 
-487 HMTTYQK
+487 
-494 EQQKNVVEG
+494 
-503 FSEFLNMASLY
+503 
-514 GTNILKKD
+514 
-522 KSSGIAA
+522 
-529 LADKRYGLGMSVK
+529 
-542 EAEKTIDILSE
+542 
-553 TRKTQTETP
+553 
-562 QSEKQKI
+562 
-569 NSDIRKQM
+569 
-577 LGFSQ
+577 
-582 AYFNAQS
+582 
-589 TTAEDLWNYFSLEN
+589 EDLWNYFSLEN

-746 GNLIEGQERERE
+746 GNLIEGQEKDRE
-758 SPAAHLQDL
+758 SSATHLQDL

-775 AEQSEHIEL
+775 AEHIEL

-791 GGKIPSANT
+791 GGKNPSANT

-850 KMFGGLEE
+850 KMFSGLEE

>member
-20 AAVFDESNACLVNAN
+20 AAVLDESSACLVNAN

-79 YALEPEITEEQLW
+79 YALEPEIAEEQLW

-107 MLPVENL
+107 MLPVEKL

-189 TCNLVKMSEQ
+189 TCKLVKMSEQ
-199 KMDDISWIIV
+199 KMNDISWIIV

-225 LKKPQTCFFAVGDP
+225 LKKPQACFFAVGDP

-310 FQEADYLAD
+310 FQEADYLAG

-335 IFYRLQNQS
+335 VFYRLQNQS

-370 VLDWLIR
+370 VLDWLIK
-377 VLRFSVNPKDK
+377 VLRFSVNP
-388 SSGIAALADKKY
+388 
-400 GDGMSVKEA
+400 
-409 EKTTDLL
+409 
-416 NEITEEEKQEM
+416 
-427 NNELCKPDIRKQ
+427 
-439 MLEFSKV
+439 
-446 YASKQVALPEDL
+446 
-458 WNYFSLENHLHPTT
+458 
-472 ASYVE
+472 
-477 DRICVMDFLE
+477 
-487 HMTTYQK
+487 
-494 EQQKNVVEG
+494 
-503 FSEFLNMASLY
+503 
-514 GTNILKKD
+514 KD

-553 TRKTQTETP
+553 TRKTQTEILQP
-562 QSEKQKI
+562 ESQKI
-569 NSDIRKQM
+569 KSDIRRQM

-582 AYFNAQS
+582 AYFNARS
-589 TTAEDLWNYFSLEN
+589 TTAEDLWNYFSLED
-603 HLHPTTASY
+603 HLHPTTALY
-612 VEDRICVMDF
+612 VEDRTCVMDF
-622 LEHMTTYQKEQQKNV
+622 LERMITYQKEQQKNV

-648 SLYGTNIL
+648 SLYGMNIL

-746 GNLIEGQERERE
+746 GNLIEGQEKDRE

-767 KRQILAER
+767 KRQILAAR
-775 AEQSEHIEL
+775 TNQSEHIEL

-791 GGKIPSANT
+791 ECKYPSANA
-800 GTKNISVG
+800 GIKNLSL
-808 NEAVTTQKRRVRH
+808 EDDMVTTQKRRVRH

>member
-276 EILAVARC
+276 EILAVAHC

-295 RENGDKIQIRNMYDP
+295 RESGDKIQIRNMYDP
-310 FQEADYLAD
+310 FQEADYLAG

-326 SGLPYREIA
+326 SGLPYREMA

-344 EIFEHV
+344 EIFENV

-370 VLDWLIR
+370 VLDWLIK

-388 SSGIAALADKKY
+388 SSGIAVLADKKY

-409 EKTTDLL
+409 EKTINILSETRKTQI
-416 NEITEEEKQEM
+416 EILKSENAKSGSDICEK
-427 NNELCKPDIRKQ
+427 

-487 HMTTYQK
+487 
-494 EQQKNVVEG
+494 
-503 FSEFLNMASLY
+503 
-514 GTNILKKD
+514 
-522 KSSGIAA
+522 
-529 LADKRYGLGMSVK
+529 R
-542 EAEKTIDILSE
+542 
-553 TRKTQTETP
+553 
-562 QSEKQKI
+562 
-569 NSDIRKQM
+569 
-577 LGFSQ
+577 
-582 AYFNAQS
+582 
-589 TTAEDLWNYFSLEN
+589 
-603 HLHPTTASY
+603 
-612 VEDRICVMDF
+612 
-622 LEHMTTYQKEQQKNV
+622 MTTYQKEQQKNV

-746 GNLIEGQERERE
+746 GNLIEGQEKDRE
-758 SPAAHLQDL
+758 SSATHLQDL

-775 AEQSEHIEL
+775 AEHIEL

-791 GGKIPSANT
+791 GGKNPSANT